1 MRLMYA
7 LTLLASTFVWAQDK
21 PNYRGSWKLDPL
33 RSRSEAVKQPKE
45 LVLKI
50 QHQEPD
56 LRLEI
61 IRDTERGGKTEVLE
75 LKTDGN
81 PVQAGDSTASAM
93 WDQWNPERLVLQIER
108 RTPTG
113 PVTMS
118 REIRLGDK
126 GKTLTTILTAKEAS
140 GEKKAYEF
148 YVKE

>member
-1 MRLMYA
+1 MRFTYA
-7 LTLLASTFVWAQDK
+7 LILLACTCVWGQNK
-21 PNYRGSWKLDPL
+21 PNYSGTWKLDPL

-50 QHQEPD
+50 QHHEPD

-61 IRDTERGGKTEVLE
+61 VRETDRGEQTDVLQ

-81 PVQAGDSTASAM
+81 PVQAGDSTASAH
-93 WDQWNPERLVLQIER
+93 WDQWNPDRLVLSIER

-113 PVTMS
+113 PITLS
-118 REIRLGDK
+118 REIRLGEK
-126 GKTLTTILTAKEAS
+126 GKTLTTILTAKEGS